1 MPNSNATAQAAESA
15 KASLTVSVVVPTR
28 NRPHQV
34 ADCAKSILATDG
46 FVDLIF
52 VDQSDGPETEQALG
66 EIRDPRLRYV
76 RTDTRGVTNGRNI
89 GIETSSSDIVA
100 FTDDDCRVRHD
111 WVQRIVDVFAA
122 DPSVAVVSGRVVVP
136 DEILNLG
143 YAEGFEPRERDWQ
156 GRYPPLGRDWG
167 ITANMS
173 IRKSVLARTGAFDPF
188 LGAGAPLRSGGEP
201 DFLFRVLRAGLKVVN
216 ASEVV
221 VDHYGIRKPGDEF
234 RKLIMGYSAGTAA
247 AMWKHV
253 RLRDPQGTMVYLRF
267 LGSTLA
273 RVSSNVILRR
283 RPTGMNYL
291 IAFVSGTLAS
301 HKFRV
306 DRAMRQYVPK

>member
-1 MPNSNATAQAAESA
+1 MATSNATAPTAPSTQAT
-15 KASLTVSVVVPTR
+15 LTVSVVVPTR

-52 VDQSDGPETEQALG
+52 VDQSDGRETEQALS
-66 EIRDPRLRYV
+66 EIDDARLRYV

-89 GIETSSSDIVA
+89 GMNESTSDIVA
-100 FTDDDCRVRHD
+100 FTDDDCRVRKD
-111 WVQRIVDVFAA
+111 WVKRIVDVFVA

-136 DEILNLG
+136 EEIQHLG

-156 GRYPPLGRDWG
+156 GRYPPIGQDWG

-173 IRKSVLARTGAFDPF
+173 IRKSVLDRTGAFDPM

-201 DFLFRVLRAGLKVVN
+201 DFLFRVLRAGMKVVN
-216 ASEVV
+216 ASEVIV
-221 VDHYGIRKPGDEF
+221 EHYGIRKPGEEF

-247 AMWKHV
+247 AMYKHV
-253 RLRDPQGTMVYLRF
+253 RLRDPHGAMVYMRF
-267 LGSTLA
+267 LGSTIA
-273 RVSSNVILRR
+273 RVSGNVLFRR

-291 IAFVSGTLAS
+291 IAFLSGTLAS
-301 HKFRV
+301 YRFRV
-306 DRAMRQYVPK
+306 DPTKREYVPR